1 MEIKN
6 FTPHTVTILDD
17 NNVFNVII
25 TIPSSGV
32 ARCSST
38 VEDAGCVMHG
48 TTTVPVVRQSLG
60 TVEGLPEYVP
70 GTYLVVSRVVAAAC
84 PDRLDLLVPDNL
96 VRDSDGRIVGCR
108 RFARV

>member
-1 MEIKN
+1 
-6 FTPHTVTILDD
+6 
-17 NNVFNVII
+17 
-25 TIPSSGV
+25 
-32 ARCSST
+32 
-38 VEDAGCVMHG
+38 MHA

-60 TVEGLPEYVP
+60 EVTGLPEQTA
-70 GTYLVVSRVVAAAC
+70 GTYLIVSRVIAAAC